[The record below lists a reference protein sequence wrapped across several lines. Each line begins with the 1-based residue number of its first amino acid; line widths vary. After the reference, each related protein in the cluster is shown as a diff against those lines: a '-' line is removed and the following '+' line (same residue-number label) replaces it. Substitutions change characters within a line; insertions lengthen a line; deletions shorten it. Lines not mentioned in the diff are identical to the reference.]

1 MLVISVVP
9 QVATILITMGKKKRN
24 CPLDLQSYE
33 NHQFHNLFL
42 AIFMQL
48 HDAK

>member
-24 CPLDLQSYE
+24 CPLNLQSYE
-33 NHQFHNLFL
+33 NHQFRNLFL
-42 AIFMQL
+42 AIFMWF